1 MLSINI
7 RKTQDSVTSQL
18 QGILRAIGLQ
28 GRKRLLIGA
37 GNEFISQIKSNF
49 GQPGGKYKE
58 TTWPP
63 LSKAYA
69 KRVGSSTP
77 TLKRTGALQNSF
89 QMNSPRANY
98 IEVFTK
104 NKYAAAHLFGSKKQG
119 IPKRNFMPIQFYQ
132 PTYSRLLMSAEKDL
146 VIEISKRM
154 NILSGGALPRL
165 SSAINRSLPSYGNP
179 FSGPQASN

>member
-1 MLSINI
+1 MVINI
-7 RKTQDSVTSQL
+7 VKTQDSVTPAL
-18 QGILRAIGLQ
+18 QGIMRALGLQ
-28 GRKRLLIGA
+28 GCRRLLIGA
-37 GNEFISQIKSNF
+37 GNEFLRQIKSNF
-49 GQPGGKYKE
+49 GQSGGKYKE
-58 TTWPP
+58 TSWPP

-69 KRVGSSTP
+69 KKVGSSTA
-77 TLKRTGALQNSF
+77 TLKRSGALQNSI
-89 QMNSPRANY
+89 QMNQPRKSYVEIYTKSP
-98 IEVFTK
+98 
-104 NKYAAAHLFGSKKQG
+104 YAAAHLFGSKKQG